1 MARRSGRKGDYLATD
16 SWTGATV
23 YASQLRKDY
32 WGQYSR
38 RPLERNLQEISSPL
52 NDPEPVI
59 IYYGPNYEQ
68 LPNGRTCIGEN
79 APTFIGVTTVPTN
92 QNNAAFH
99 ALNLK
104 PGIGSMSVGCSFIIY

>member
-59 IYYGPNYEQ
+59 IYYGPSYERI
-68 LPNGRTCIGEN
+68 PNNCIGSV
-79 APTFIGVTTVPTN
+79 APTYIGVTTIPTR
-92 QNNAAFH
+92 QSNAAFQ
-99 ALNLK
+99 ALNLN
-104 PGIGSMSVGCSFIIY
+104 PGIGSMEIGCSFFVR